1 MYGGR
6 VFTGGGEP
14 IYRGPIDVIGAYRAN
29 GIAVIGFREELPP
42 RESNPGERFNLTSS
56 YRSPLLL
63 SYALSITPHL
73 VINPRPSVVAR
84 TCPVCLGMR
93 PYGSGYT
100 MSRGTDRIRTR
111 ASPNPLAATR

>member
-1 MYGGR
+1 M
-6 VFTGGGEP
+6 FTGGGEP